1 LITSDDVNSQSRLL
15 SLRDQELARL
25 FNHLPEKFGSRGPS
39 QARLLRVLGQVVDS
53 IGLDDFELEA
63 MNDNEYVM
71 RGRIPKVARRLSWLK
86 LLRLSFIKPQPAELE
101 MVELRCSQETIER
114 LDDLGRRRRR
124 SLYGTPDPSSSSQV
138 LRSVGRYL
146 DSQDGLMQRITR
158 TGETVTVQFESA
170 YGRIENET
178 KLVTQFIDSSE
189 RRFRQ

>member
-1 LITSDDVNSQSRLL
+1 
-15 SLRDQELARL
+15 
-25 FNHLPEKFGSRGPS
+25 
-39 QARLLRVLGQVVDS
+39 LLRVLGQVVES

-63 MNDNEYVM
+63 MNDNEYVI
-71 RGRIPKVARRLSWLK
+71 RGRMPKVARRLSWLK
-86 LLRLSFIKPQPAELE
+86 LLRLSFIKPKPAEPE
-101 MVELRCSQETIER
+101 MVELRCSQEAIER
-114 LDDLGRRRRR
+114 LDGLGRRRRR
-124 SLYGTPDPSSSSQV
+124 SLNGTPDPSSSSQV
-138 LRSVGRYL
+138 LRLVGRYL